1 MDISQRWMLR
11 AGPKGVCL
19 RETVL
24 MVNLIVQAI
33 FHGYQRNKERMNFTC
48 FGLYWP
54 VCTYINKLQF
64 FETLVFRRN
73 FKAVCKLCEVGFVK
87 PKLPQLCLLHR
98 EGSYKCLDAK
108 FKTFAIFF
116 QNSF

>member
-1 MDISQRWMLR
+1 
-11 AGPKGVCL
+11 
-19 RETVL
+19 
-24 MVNLIVQAI
+24 
-33 FHGYQRNKERMNFTC
+33 MNFTC

-116 QNSF
+116 QTVFS